1 MKNLKS
7 RSPYLGHVIMAI
19 AISLICNFSYLLLLV
34 SSQTGATGNRRI
46 NSRLERGQE
55 SAIVEGKLT
64 VCGDGFGY
72 IVTEQ
77 GDSIYL
83 DHRNLHRLA
92 LADGDTLVVQ
102 AAKRRSED
110 DDDWFEMEPDYH
122 NNTCKSYIQKEFYGQ

>member
-64 VCGDGFGY
+64 VSGDGFGY

-102 AAKRRSED
+102 AAKRRN
-110 DDDWFEMEPDYH
+110 FEAKHLYMQRVVER
-122 NNTCKSYIQKEFYGQ
+122 NGKEFNYGALYRGS